1 MNSNM
6 AEYLDDREIATL
18 GLHTTAND
26 YETSHEVRT
35 QKVYKTLSFLATHL
49 ERLGLKLEQI
59 ISIF

>member
-26 YETSHEVRT
+26 YETSHEVRHKKYT
-35 QKVYKTLSFLATHL
+35 TH
-49 ERLGLKLEQI
+49 
-59 ISIF
+59 

>member
-35 QKVYKTLSFLATHL
+35 QKVYNTLATHL